1 MKQLFFHC
9 MIRRDAVETIA
20 RLATAT
26 EIPVLQAVY
35 GDALAVGKQEFADRP
50 DDQLEPSA
58 EFERLAARY
67 GHDAVI
73 AAYGTRMAAE
83 REIAGLF
90 RDGAKASKG
99 SKAGGAKSDS
109 ADPFLQQNADAI
121 ADQVTEQSDEALA
134 AYLEAEQAASK
145 PRKTVIEA
153 IEAEIAARAEEDAEE
168 DPAK

>member
-1 MKQLFFHC
+1 MKQVFYHC

-20 RLATAT
+20 RLAAAT

-35 GDALAVGKQEFADRP
+35 GDALAVGKSELADRP
-50 DDQLEPSA
+50 DDQLDPGA

-67 GHDAVI
+67 GQDAVI
-73 AAYGTRMAAE
+73 AAYGTRFAAE
-83 REIAGLF
+83 REIANLF
-90 RDGAKASKG
+90 RDGAKAG
-99 SKAGGAKSDS
+99 KAKPGGAKQDS

-121 ADQVTEQSDEALA
+121 IDQVSEQPDEALA

-153 IEAEIAARAEEDAEE
+153 LEAEIAARAEEDEQE
-168 DPAK
+168 GKDK